1 MRLKAFIAMYVG
13 MEDDIIEVRFRN
25 GIHRLTVEAW
35 IETGSTPLT
44 NRKVVS
50 ISVYNNEL
58 HLTVD

>member
-1 MRLKAFIAMYVG
+1 MRLKAFIAMYIG
-13 MEDDIIEVRFRN
+13 MEGDIIEVRFRN
-25 GIHRLTVEAW
+25 GIHRLTLEAW
-35 IETGSTPLT
+35 MKIGSTPLT